1 MLTKLCIVYEI
12 TWIYYKTLCNRL
24 KINKIALLL
33 SNTSI
38 RMWTLNDKNFLFQL
52 LHKYPISW
60 FFTSVFAQKLWNSCT
75 SKALWN
81 YFVCPV
87 WNREYC
93 KIWEM
98 YFVCPVSDIF
108 RNWLGIYRKY
118 RHVLGHFSE
127 IFLAFGLRPRARKI
141 SEIRPRTRGI
151 SY

>member
-12 TWIYYKTLCNRL
+12 TRIYHKTLCNQL
-24 KINKIALLL
+24 KINKITLLL

-38 RMWTLNDKNFLFQL
+38 RMRTLNDKNFLFQQL
-52 LHKYPISW
+52 QKYPISW
-60 FFTSVFAQKLWNSCT
+60 FFTNVFAQKLWNSCT
-75 SKALWN
+75 SKALWK

-108 RNWLGIYRKY
+108 RNCLGICRKY
-118 RHVLGHFSE
+118 RHVLERISE
-127 IFLAFGLRPRARKI
+127 IFLALGLRPRARKI

>member
-12 TWIYYKTLCNRL
+12 TWIYYKTLRNRL

-38 RMWTLNDKNFLFQL
+38 CMRSLNDKNFFIQMLQ
-52 LHKYPISW
+52 KPPISW
-60 FFTSVFAQKLWNSCT
+60 FFTSVFAQKLWKSCT
-75 SKALWN
+75 SNALWK

-87 WNREYC
+87 WNWKYG
-93 KIWEM
+93 KIREM

-118 RHVLGHFSE
+118 RHVLGRISE
-127 IFLAFGLRPRARKI
+127 IFLALGLRPRARKI